1 MGCYST
7 FVWFSLL
14 PAVRLAW
21 GAVNQTVGRGSREKC
36 RLLAGTNCS
45 FCLTIV
51 RLRHTH
57 THWHS
62 KQVIGDKLDK
72 MDPSTFEPRACELLH
87 GLGFTKQM
95 MQKARER
102 TARAAKYWYYLL
114 HCFLSVRVR
123 MICCA
128 DRDALCTM
136 HLKVPHT
143 HIYIL
148 YIIIYLSGRHHGL
161 MDFAPATQ
169 WPWHFWKN
177 AIATLATQ
185 MHHAQ
190 RRFKDT
196 DSNFEILWEV
206 LSQLWGHEGHV
217 WWLAY
222 ACCTRSSLVCRAY
235 ASASWWVQLSS
246 AQSSFALRKMY
257 SLRLFPTVFS

>member
-1 MGCYST
+1 MLY
-7 FVWFSLL
+7 SLL
-14 PAVRLAW
+14 HPYIVHIYIYTPSE
-21 GAVNQTVGRGSREKC
+21 VNQHNHGKSAFLICQSTIFNYKCPSSIANCYLTRGY
-36 RLLAGTNCS
+36 A
-45 FCLTIV
+45 
-51 RLRHTH
+51 HT
-57 THWHS
+57 
-62 KQVIGDKLDK
+62 
-72 MDPSTFEPRACELLH
+72 
-87 GLGFTKQM
+87 
-95 MQKARER
+95 
-102 TARAAKYWYYLL
+102 
-114 HCFLSVRVR
+114 
-123 MICCA
+123 
-128 DRDALCTM
+128 
-136 HLKVPHT
+136 
-143 HIYIL
+143 YIL

-257 SLRLFPTVFS
+257 SLRLFPTVYNNV